1 MMERLGKRKLTN
13 RDLGALA
20 AARLA
25 RQPGAAPPQPGAAL
39 DLGAL
44 AAERESRRRQ
54 GVAAPR
60 PAAAAASASRRRP
73 AEEAWVASATCSR
86 LNITRGGDNPIV
98 AFENFGGD
106 RGLRL
111 STIAGIKA
119 TVEQHTR
126 ESDTNTYASR
136 RAIDTASAVGGP
148 DICAAMQRAADRLM
162 ALASDELRRRG
173 DRVGEHAL
181 RPAMRTPWTRTSTLI
196 YPAGA
201 TLSRHSDGCGNWV
214 VLFSFG
220 RTATF
225 FCGDASEDLESG
237 DAILFNGGTRFDVE
251 HGIDL
256 VHGYASSYD
265 ATSDTNQPAP
275 LPREMGYL
283 DAYRVSVQVRQQ
295 DPPPSWGW
303 PVSRVEN

>member
-1 MMERLGKRKLTN
+1 M
-13 RDLGALA
+13 
-20 AARLA
+20 A
-25 RQPGAAPPQPGAAL
+25 RQPG
-39 DLGAL
+39 
-44 AAERESRRRQ
+44 
-54 GVAAPR
+54 
-60 PAAAAASASRRRP
+60 
-73 AEEAWVASATCSR
+73 
-86 LNITRGGDNPIV
+86 
-98 AFENFGGD
+98 ENFGGD

-111 STIAGIKA
+111 SKIAGIEA
-119 TVEQHTR
+119 TVEQHPR

-162 ALASDELRRRG
+162 ALASDELHRRG

-181 RPAMRTPWTRTSTLI
+181 RPSMRTPWTRTSTLI

-237 DAILFNGGTRFDVE
+237 DAILFNEGPGGLRRARR
-251 HGIDL
+251 L
-256 VHGYASSYD
+256 S
-265 ATSDTNQPAP
+265 
-275 LPREMGYL
+275 LPRGGSTRLSTASRGVAVYL
-283 DAYRVSVQVRQQ
+283 VAG
-295 DPPPSWGW
+295 PSLTRLLAARGKA
-303 PVSRVEN
+303 